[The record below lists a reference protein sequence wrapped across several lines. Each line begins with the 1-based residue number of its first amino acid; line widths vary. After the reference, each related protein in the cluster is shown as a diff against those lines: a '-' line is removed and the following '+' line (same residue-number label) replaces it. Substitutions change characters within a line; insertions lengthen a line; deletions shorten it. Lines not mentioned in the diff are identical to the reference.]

1 MARHLELEMQ
11 SELSVDYVKAV
22 AGIFQASGYFGDRS
36 VDQLATLI
44 FVGDA
49 LGLKP
54 ANAVFDLEVKDGAIQ
69 YKAAEAFR
77 KAADQVDGL
86 KAEIDETVWCT
97 FDRQGGGG
105 RLCVT
110 PESCR
115 NTCQKENE
123 AFRGPLP
130 FQKTERPLDGPQAG
144 KREPGQQGPAKRAD
158 LSDISPIDPGPGPV
172 LENDD
177 RFPVDIAT
185 PDPASAAAELEGSTE
200 LVDRRIAIINALTE
214 DGKPSIEQQ
223 KGFYIYAG
231 VNTNPYKWTIDEARK
246 AHAALRLFLDRKP
259 RTRKTKD

>member
-86 KAEIDETVWCT
+86 KAEIDDNRLVYV
-97 FDRQGGGG
+97 RQA
-105 RLCVT
+105 RRRRASL
-110 PESCR
+110 R
-115 NTCQKENE
+115 NARILSEHLSK
-123 AFRGPLP
+123 
-130 FQKTERPLDGPQAG
+130 G
-144 KREPGQQGPAKRAD
+144 KR
-158 LSDISPIDPGPGPV
+158 SV
-172 LENDD
+172 
-177 RFPVDIAT
+177 
-185 PDPASAAAELEGSTE
+185 
-200 LVDRRIAIINALTE
+200 
-214 DGKPSIEQQ
+214 
-223 KGFYIYAG
+223 
-231 VNTNPYKWTIDEARK
+231 
-246 AHAALRLFLDRKP
+246 
-259 RTRKTKD
+259 